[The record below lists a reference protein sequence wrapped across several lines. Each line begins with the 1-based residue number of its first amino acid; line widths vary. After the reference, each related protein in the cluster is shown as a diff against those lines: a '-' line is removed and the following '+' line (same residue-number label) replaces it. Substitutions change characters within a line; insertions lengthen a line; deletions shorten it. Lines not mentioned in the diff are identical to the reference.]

1 MTGKPRRGR
10 LRWTAIALVA
20 TLVLGGAAFGLYF
33 LQAKTDTAGKVD
45 FGQRLAIPPLAESTQ
60 DPSGARLFDLDVRA
74 GETQLLDGPATRT
87 WGVNG
92 TFLGPTIRAKR
103 GEKVAFSVRNSLPEA
118 TSLHWH
124 GMHLPADMDGGP
136 HQLVEPGTTWTPQW
150 TISQQAATLWYHP
163 HLHGRTADHLYRGVT
178 GMFILDDDH
187 ASGLGLPGQYGVDD
201 LPLIVQDRA
210 FDGDNQFESPARLL
224 STGGVF
230 GDEILVNG
238 TRGPYTEVTT
248 RLVRLRLLNASNSRL
263 YNFGFSDDRPFQLIG
278 TDGGLLPARWQTT
291 RIQLSPGERAEVVAE
306 FRPGE
311 TTELRSY
318 PASFGY
324 DSLGSRLNGADDR
337 LDLVQFRAAAT
348 LSDATRVP
356 AELGTAPDI
365 DTRSATTRSF
375 ELSGRTINGAKM
387 DMARID
393 FAVRADTTEIWE
405 VRNTN
410 GYMHNIH
417 VHDVQFQVLDID
429 GQHPPPH
436 LAGWKD
442 TIQLGTDRR
451 YRLALRFSDYTD
463 PDTPYML
470 HCHLT
475 LHEDEGMMSQF
486 VVLGDGQSV
495 GQIPVAHQGHR

>member
-1 MTGKPRRGR
+1 MKK
-10 LRWTAIALVA
+10 LRWTALSVVALL
-20 TLVLGGAAFGLYF
+20 LVSGAAFGVFY
-33 LQAKTDTAGKVD
+33 LQAELDTAGKVD
-45 FGQRLAIPPLAESTQ
+45 FAQELAIPPLAPSTV
-60 DPSGARLFDLDVRA
+60 DSAGTRTFDLEVRS
-74 GETQLLDGPATRT
+74 GETKFLDGPATRT

-92 TFLGPTIRAKR
+92 TFLGPTLRARK
-103 GEKVAFSVRNSLPEA
+103 GEKVAFSVRNGLAEA

-136 HQLVEPGTTWTPQW
+136 HQLVEPGGTWRPQW

-163 HLHGRTADHLYRGVT
+163 HMHGRTADHLYRGIA
-178 GMFILDDDH
+178 GMFILDDDK
-187 ASGLGLPGQYGVDD
+187 ASALGLPDDYGVDD

-210 FDGDNQFESPARLL
+210 FDGDNQFDHSAPFM

-238 TRGPYTEVTT
+238 TRGPRTEVTT

-263 YNFGFSDDRPFQLIG
+263 YNFGFADDRPFQLIA
-278 TDGGLLPARWQTT
+278 TDGGLLPKAWQTP
-291 RIQLSPGERAEVVAE
+291 RLQLSPGERAEIVVE
-306 FRPGE
+306 FEPGE

-318 PASFGY
+318 PTTFGY
-324 DSLGSRLNGADDR
+324 DALGARLNGADDR
-337 LDLVQFRAAAT
+337 LDLVQFRAAGT
-348 LSDATRVP
+348 LADAGALP
-356 AELGTAPDI
+356 EELGTAPDL
-365 DTRSATTRSF
+365 DTQPVSETRSF
-375 ELSGRTINGAKM
+375 ELAGRTINGAKM
-387 DMARID
+387 DMTRID
-393 FAVRADTTEIWE
+393 FAVRLGTTEVWE

-410 GYMHNIH
+410 GYMHNLH

-429 GQHPPPH
+429 GERPPPH

-451 YRLALRFSDYTD
+451 YRLAMRFSDFAD

-486 VVLGDGQSV
+486 VVLGEGQST
-495 GQIPVAHQGHR
+495 GRITTAGHGHP